1 MVDETPSIYLKV
13 TASVV
18 ARGPGL
24 LWLGE
29 EKDDTLT
36 QELQAAGYGSPQG
49 HPPRVPVGLSSQ
61 GGRGHW
67 LGQKEKWLLLKF
79 TS

>member
-18 ARGPGL
+18 ARRPGL

-29 EKDDTLT
+29 KSEQDDAFM
-36 QELQAAGYGSPQG
+36 QELQTTGS
-49 HPPRVPVGLSSQ
+49 
-61 GGRGHW
+61 
-67 LGQKEKWLLLKF
+67 LG
-79 TS
+79 